1 MKILFVNTWMHQ
13 KNMHSFMNYKNIQLT
28 IVNNI
33 SDINNYDLSTFDC
46 VYSPTDPIDISKY
59 PGICFLF
66 GPHFSVF
73 PDDKIKNIQSNNS
86 SYLMPSKWCIDFW
99 NNYSICKNLN
109 MVSCPFGV
117 DTDRFCEIKTSSERH
132 LVFIYYKSRQPRE
145 LEFIENLLKN
155 NNIPYR
161 IFSYRHRYNEEEY
174 LEYLQ
179 NSKFGIWVD
188 AHESQGFAL
197 EEALSCNVPLLVW
210 NIRSMNQEYGQNYPD
225 IPATTIPYWDER
237 CGEYFY
243 DMSDFKEKC
252 QLFFSKIESYRPRD
266 YVLENLS
273 MSVCE
278 KKIMD
283 LIMDLKNN
291 K

>member
-13 KNMHSFMNYKNIQLT
+13 KNMHSLMNYKNIQLT

-86 SYLMPSKWCIDFW
+86 FYLTPSTWVKNIWKSYNICNDLNLID
-99 NNYSICKNLN
+99 I
-109 MVSCPFGV
+109 PFGV
-117 DTDRFCEIKTSSERH
+117 DTDKFCEIKPFSERS
-132 LVFIYYKSRQPRE
+132 LVFIYYKSRHPRE
-145 LEFIENLLKN
+145 LEFIEAVLKN

-161 IFSYRHRYNEEEY
+161 IFSYHQRYNESEY

-179 NSKFGIWVD
+179 NSKFGIWLD

-210 NIRSMNQEYGQNYPD
+210 NIKSMNQEYGQNYPD
-225 IPATTIPYWDER
+225 IPATTIPYWDDR

-243 DMSDFKEKC
+243 DMSDFEEKC
-252 QLFFSKIESYRPRD
+252 CLFFSKIETYKPRE

-273 MSVCE
+273 ISVCE
-278 KKIMD
+278 KQFMNIV
-283 LIMDLKNN
+283 LDLKN